1 MALGDIVLAA
11 RVAAGLF
18 VIVAPTL
25 LFLALWRGLQ
35 AMQDDELVRRVRE
48 RADEMGD
55 AAHSLSPTARPSSP
69 VVACPNCGTGNRADT
84 AYCKQCLSPLPGD

>member
-1 MALGDIVLAA
+1 MALGDIALAA

-35 AMQDDELVRRVRE
+35 AMADDELVRRAKA
-48 RADEMGD
+48 RADETEPSGVAVGVTPLPD
-55 AAHSLSPTARPSSP
+55 PPTSP
-69 VVACPNCGTGNRADT
+69 VPCPTCGTPNRAGT
-84 AYCKQCLSPLPGD
+84 SYCKQCLSPLD

>member
-1 MALGDIVLAA
+1 MAVGQLELAA

-35 AMQDDELVRRVRE
+35 AMRDDELVRRVQE
-48 RADEMGD
+48 RAEGGD
-55 AAHSLSPTARPSSP
+55 AGVPFGVVPKPDSSTVP
-69 VVACPNCGTGNRADT
+69 CPNCGTGNRSGV

>member
-1 MALGDIVLAA
+1 MGGDIVLAA
-11 RVAAGLF
+11 RVAGGLF

-35 AMQDDELVRRVRE
+35 AMKDDELVRRVRQRTE
-48 RADEMGD
+48 GMED
-55 AAHSLSPTARPSSP
+55 AARSLSPAARPSSP
-69 VVACPNCGTGNRADT
+69 VVACPNCGIGNRADT

>member
-11 RVAAGLF
+11 RVAVGLF

-48 RADEMGD
+48 RADAMDDPAGFG
-55 AAHSLSPTARPSSP
+55 SP
-69 VVACPNCGTGNRADT
+69 VPTSTSTVPCPECGAGNRRGT
-84 AYCKQCLSPLPGD
+84 AYCKQCLSSLPGD